1 MTVLNQRDYERFTW
15 KHRKVLFIFGITVIA
30 IRIGTIYLNI
40 NIGII
45 LNGILTILDIA
56 GFLFLV
62 ELLILQNYKKSIEKM
77 DRDYKKK
84 L

>member
-1 MTVLNQRDYERFTW
+1 MTILSQADYERFTW
-15 KHRKVLFIFGITVIA
+15 KHRKTLFLYGITVII
-30 IRIGTIYLNI
+30 IRVGTEYSGIK
-40 NIGII
+40 IGIV
-45 LNGILTILDIA
+45 LNDVLTVLAIA

-77 DRDYKKK
+77 NNE